1 MRKRYPTD
9 LTDKEW
15 QILEALVPPTKSGG
29 RPANYTRREI
39 LNGILYVL
47 RSGCQ
52 WRMLPH
58 DLPNW
63 QTVYTYYRN
72 WRLDGSWKRIHDALR
87 KELREEE
94 GRQPEA
100 SAGILDSQSVKTTEK
115 GGRAATMR
123 ARKSVAESDIYS

>member
-1 MRKRYPTD
+1 MRRKYPTD
-9 LTDKEW
+9 LNDEEW
-15 QILEALVPPTKSGG
+15 KVLEPLVSPIKTGG

-39 LNGILYVL
+39 LNAILYAV

-87 KELREEE
+87 KQLREEA
-94 GRQPEA
+94 GRQGEA

-123 ARKSVAESDIYS
+123 ARK

>member
-1 MRKRYPTD
+1 V
-9 LTDKEW
+9 
-15 QILEALVPPTKSGG
+15 ALVPGIKSGG
-29 RPANYTRREI
+29 CPVDYTRREI
-39 LNGILYVL
+39 LNAILYVL

-63 QTVYTYYRN
+63 QTVYTRYRN

-94 GRQPEA
+94 GRHPEA
-100 SAGILDSQSVKTTEK
+100 SAAILDSQSVKTTEK
-115 GGRAATMR
+115 GGRVATMR
-123 ARKSVAESDIYS
+123 VRK

>member
-1 MRKRYPTD
+1 MRRGYPTD
-9 LTDKEW
+9 LSEREW
-15 QILEALVPPTKSGG
+15 QVLEPLVPPIRAGG
-29 RPANYTRREI
+29 RPAQYTRREI
-39 LNGILYVL
+39 LNAILYVL

-87 KELREEE
+87 RELREEE
-94 GRQPEA
+94 GRHPEA
-100 SAGILDSQSVKTTEK
+100 SAAIMDSQSVKTTEK
-115 GGRAATMR
+115 GGRGAMMR
-123 ARKSVAESDIYS
+123 ARK

>member
-1 MRKRYPTD
+1 MRKKYPTD
-9 LTDKEW
+9 LTDEEW
-15 QILEALVPPTKSGG
+15 QVLEPLVPPIRSGG
-29 RPANYTRREI
+29 RPANYARREI
-39 LNGILYVL
+39 LNAILYVL

-72 WRLDGSWKRIHDALR
+72 WRLDGSWKRIHNALR

-94 GRQPEA
+94 GRHPEA

-115 GGRAATMR
+115 GGRGATMR
-123 ARKSVAESDIYS
+123 ARK